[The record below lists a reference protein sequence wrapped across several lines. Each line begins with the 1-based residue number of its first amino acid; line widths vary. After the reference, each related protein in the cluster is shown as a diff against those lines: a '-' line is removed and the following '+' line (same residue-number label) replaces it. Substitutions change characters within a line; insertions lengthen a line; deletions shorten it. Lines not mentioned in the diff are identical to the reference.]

1 MNKFCLV
8 DFEQRL
14 QTRKKEKNVCAQKKI
29 KGRRGCFIRTKS
41 IIVDT
46 KTILYVYKKNVR
58 KKFRYSVFV
67 EEKNLNSSFQKDK
80 DEGSF
85 YDLPR
90 RNMVFEIEIYVQ
102 TYVYLFLIYSHY
114 VLFRE

>member
-1 MNKFCLV
+1 MFCKNKEYNCGYQNYFVCL
-8 DFEQRL
+8 
-14 QTRKKEKNVCAQKKI
+14 QKKN
-29 KGRRGCFIRTKS
+29 
-41 IIVDT
+41 
-46 KTILYVYKKNVR
+46 LR

-67 EEKNLNSSFQKDK
+67 EEKNLNSSFLKDK

-90 RNMVFEIEIYVQ
+90 RNMVLEIEIYVQ